1 MNNSAPHGTVNNF
14 SISEEERKVL
24 QLQIT
29 TLTYIVEKQNQLI
42 QHLLNKIN
50 K

>member
-14 SISEEERKVL
+14 SLSEDERKML
-24 QLQIT
+24 NLQIT
-29 TLTYIVEKQNQLI
+29 TLTDLVEKQNQLI
-42 QHLLNKIN
+42 QQLLNK

>member
-14 SISEEERKVL
+14 SLSEDERKVL
-24 QLQIT
+24 NLQIT
-29 TLTYIVEKQNQLI
+29 TLTDLVEKQNQLI
-42 QHLLNKIN
+42 QQLLNK